1 MVIFQEGEAKVHK
14 QKMETGRSS
23 RLWNFY
29 RDVWNPII
37 ICGFNFV
44 MSVGR
49 AFSKPEWIQK
59 VFLCNRLAKLCPI
72 LSNLLILDIRPTKQN
87 SETWDYYLD
96 WNLPVSKSL
105 VSFCSTGIGH
115 VLEQENKSMKIQS
128 RTKGAGNN
136 ESALEEHF
144 LISYDWSQITKLF
157 LESFVWIP
165 PK

>member
-1 MVIFQEGEAKVHK
+1 MPDTLQSTYLRYKTYKAKF
-14 QKMETGRSS
+14 
-23 RLWNFY
+23 WNL
-29 RDVWNPII
+29 
-37 ICGFNFV
+37 G
-44 MSVGR
+44 
-49 AFSKPEWIQK
+49 
-59 VFLCNRLAKLCPI
+59 
-72 LSNLLILDIRPTKQN
+72 LLF
-87 SETWDYYLD
+87 D

-128 RTKGAGNN
+128 RTKGVGNN